1 MPAPSSVPPDCV
13 TVPTVSSPPSE
24 RPPDETVTAAMSE
37 SLLAPPVVSVPPA
50 TFTVVAA
57 AVPLSVAAPELA
69 FSVPAPRLALTVPP
83 VRAYVAAVMVPPP
96 PTSPDEMANEPT
108 VSA

>member
-24 RPPDETVTAAMSE
+24 RPPDETVTAAVSE
-37 SLLAPPVVSVPPA
+37 SLLAPPVVSVPLF

-57 AVPLSVAAPELA
+57 EEPESVVAPEEA
-69 FSVPAPRLALTVPP
+69 VSVPAPRFAVTVPP
-83 VRAYVAAVMVPPP
+83 CIA
-96 PTSPDEMANEPT
+96 
-108 VSA
+108 